1 MRWSLARDGF
11 AVLPG
16 PPAGLQDRL
25 RAVLGR
31 LARRRL
37 SPAEAARCVLESAVR
52 DSQRG
57 APLPPGQDA
66 PFILGEPTRLHPA
79 FAAAAA
85 HPHVLAAVAQALG
98 TRRVVLH
105 FANVTMKSARFG
117 SGIAWHRDAAN
128 RYMPTR
134 RSRFLRAMLCLDGMT
149 PGNGGTSF
157 RPGSHRGEGRPEVVP
172 RCRKGAMVLI
182 HPRVLHGGAPNR
194 SAAARRNLVV
204 QWGRW
209 DDPLAGRAR
218 ESQTG
223 RPPWLLRHP
232 PRWLTG

>member
-1 MRWSLARDGF
+1 MRPSLARDGF
-11 AVLPG
+11 AILPG
-16 PPAGLQDRL
+16 PPAALQDRL
-25 RAVLGR
+25 RALLGR

-37 SPAEAARCVLESAVR
+37 SAAEAARCVMESGVR
-52 DSQRG
+52 EAQRG

-66 PFILGEPTRLHPA
+66 LFILGEPTRLHPA

-85 HPHVLAAVAQALG
+85 HPRVLAAVARALG
-98 TRRVVLH
+98 TRRLVLH
-105 FANVTMKSARFG
+105 FANVTMKAARFG

-134 RSRFLRAMLCLDGMT
+134 RSRFLRAMLCLDGMH
-149 PGNGGTSF
+149 PGNGGTGF
-157 RPGSHRGEGRPEVVP
+157 RPGSHRGSGRPEVMP

-194 SAAARRNLVV
+194 SATARRNLVV

-209 DDPLAGRAR
+209 DDPVATRSR

-223 RPPWLLRHP
+223 LAPNLLRRP

>member
-1 MRWSLARDGF
+1 MRRSLARDGF
-11 AVLPG
+11 AVWPG
-16 PPAGLQDRL
+16 PPAALQDRL

-37 SPAEAARCVLESAVR
+37 SPAEASRCVLESALR
-52 DSQRG
+52 ESQRG
-57 APLPPGQDA
+57 GPLLPGQDGV
-66 PFILGEPTRLHPA
+66 FILGEPTRLHPA
-79 FAAAAA
+79 FAAVAA
-85 HPHVLAAVAQALG
+85 HPRVLAAVARALG
-98 TRRVVLH
+98 TRRLALH

-134 RSRFLRAMLCLDGMT
+134 TSRFLRAMICLDGMT

-157 RPGSHRGEGRPEVVP
+157 CPGSHRGVGRPAVVP
-172 RCRKGAMVLI
+172 WVPKGAMVLI

-194 SAAARRNLVV
+194 SGAARRNLVV

-209 DDPLAGRAR
+209 DDRLATSTR

-223 RPPWLLRHP
+223 RPPRLLHRP
-232 PRWLTG
+232 SRWLTG